1 VDLTSVIMLAT
12 LVSGFYLAWN
22 MGAND
27 VANAVGPSLGSR
39 SMALWQAIAIAAL
52 FEALG
57 AVFAGNSVTRT
68 VSVVIDLDQGQT
80 AQQIAMG
87 MCACLLSAA
96 IWLNVSSALRLPAST
111 THAIVGA
118 LIGFGLLAGGPDA
131 VDWPVVWRI
140 GWSWIA
146 SPLIA
151 ATLAFWTVRWLR
163 DGVFESSQPVR
174 RMQWVAP
181 LLVGVIVVGMA
192 GGLLA
197 QAPGWRG
204 GVVLGII
211 GAAVVITTALL
222 WRRVARGGDQQA
234 QAERVENG
242 FRVMQALAVGFIT
255 FAHGSN
261 DVANAVGPM
270 AMATAVLHDGPTGL
284 AEVSG
289 PMLVIG
295 VVGIVIGIA
304 TYGYRVM
311 STVGREIT
319 PLTPFSGFS
328 ALLSAAMIILL
339 CSAMGLPVSTAHTIV
354 GAIVGVGFARG
365 VGAINLRVIR
375 GILAGWVVSIP
386 VTAGLAAGL
395 AWLLGATG

>member
-1 VDLTSVIMLAT
+1 MDLTSVIMLAT
-12 LVSGFYLAWN
+12 LVSGLYLAWN

-39 SMALWQAIAIAAL
+39 SMALWQAILIAAV
-52 FEALG
+52 FEAIG
-57 AVFAGNSVTRT
+57 AVFAGGSVTRT
-68 VSVVIDLDQGQT
+68 VSAVIRFDHGLT
-80 AQQIAMG
+80 AQQIATG
-87 MCACLLSAA
+87 LCACLLSAA
-96 IWLNVSSALRLPAST
+96 LWLNLSSVLRLPAST

-118 LIGFGLLAGGPDA
+118 LIGFGLIAGGVDA
-131 VDWPVVWRI
+131 VHWSVVWRI
-140 GWSWIA
+140 GWSWLA
-146 SPLIA
+146 SPIIA
-151 ATLAFWTVRWLR
+151 AILAFFTVRALR
-163 DGVFESSQPVR
+163 DGVFEASEPVR

-181 LLVGVIVVGMA
+181 LLVGLIAVGMA
-192 GGLLA
+192 GGFLA
-197 QAPGWRG
+197 QTPGWRG
-204 GVVLGII
+204 GLISGVI
-211 GAAVVITTALL
+211 GVGAVIATALL
-222 WRRVARGGDQQA
+222 WRRVSRAGTQA
-234 QAERVENG
+234 DQAERVEAAFG
-242 FRVMQALAVGFIT
+242 IMQALAVAFIT

-270 AMATAVLHDGPTGL
+270 AMAAAVLHDGPSGVV
-284 AEVSG
+284 EVSG

-319 PLTPFSGFS
+319 PLTRFSGFS

-339 CSAMGLPVSTAHTIV
+339 CSALGLPVSTAHTIV

-375 GILAGWVVSIP
+375 GILAGWALAVP

-395 AWLLGATG
+395 AWLLGAAG

>member
-1 VDLTSVIMLAT
+1 MLAT
-12 LVSGFYLAWN
+12 LVSGLYLAWN

-39 SMALWQAIAIAAL
+39 SMALWQAILIAAV
-52 FEALG
+52 FEAIG
-57 AVFAGNSVTRT
+57 AVFAGGAVTRT
-68 VSVVIDLDQGQT
+68 VSAVIRFDHGLT
-80 AQQIAMG
+80 AQQIATG
-87 MCACLLSAA
+87 LCACLLSAA
-96 IWLNVSSALRLPAST
+96 LWLNLSSVLRLPAST

-118 LIGFGLLAGGPDA
+118 LIGFGLVAGGVDA
-131 VDWPVVWRI
+131 VHWSVVWRI
-140 GWSWIA
+140 GWSWLA
-146 SPLIA
+146 SPIIA
-151 ATLAFWTVRWLR
+151 AIMAFFTVRALR
-163 DGVFESSQPVR
+163 DGVFEASEPVR

-181 LLVGVIVVGMA
+181 LLVGLIAVGMA
-192 GGLLA
+192 GGFLA
-197 QAPGWRG
+197 QTPGWRG
-204 GVVLGII
+204 GLILGVIGVGAVL
-211 GAAVVITTALL
+211 VTAIL
-222 WRRVARGGDQQA
+222 WRRVSRAGAQPDQA
-234 QAERVENG
+234 DRVEAAFG
-242 FRVMQALAVGFIT
+242 IMQALAVAFIT

-270 AMATAVLHDGPTGL
+270 AMATAVLHDGPSGVV
-284 AEVSG
+284 EVSG

-319 PLTPFSGFS
+319 PLTRFSGFS
-328 ALLSAAMIILL
+328 ALLSAALVILL
-339 CSAMGLPVSTAHTIV
+339 CSALGLPVSTAHTIV

-375 GILAGWVVSIP
+375 GILAGWALALP

-395 AWLLGATG
+395 AWLLGAVG